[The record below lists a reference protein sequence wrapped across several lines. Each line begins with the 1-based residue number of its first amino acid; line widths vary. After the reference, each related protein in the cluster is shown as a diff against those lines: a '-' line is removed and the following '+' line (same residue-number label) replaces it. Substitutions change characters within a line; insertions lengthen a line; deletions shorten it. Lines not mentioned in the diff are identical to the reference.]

1 VNPMTLRDAEL
12 DAIVERMK
20 EIETVFSKKEG
31 K

>member
-1 VNPMTLRDAEL
+1 MTLRDAEL

-20 EIETVFSKKEG
+20 EIEAVFSEKEG